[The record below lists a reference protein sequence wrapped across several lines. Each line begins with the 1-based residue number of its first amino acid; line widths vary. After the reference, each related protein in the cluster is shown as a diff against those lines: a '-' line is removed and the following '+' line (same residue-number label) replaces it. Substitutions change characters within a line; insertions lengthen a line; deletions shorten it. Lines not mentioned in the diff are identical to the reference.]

1 MALFSGVDVP
11 RTRLSHGVVWV
22 SVAVAAVLVALAGGY
37 GYHGDEL
44 YFLAAG
50 RHLAW
55 GYPDQP
61 PLTPF
66 LARLADSVAP
76 DSLVALRAPAA
87 LAAGATVLF
96 VGLTAREMGGGA
108 RAQILAVLAAA
119 VSGPVLVPGHMLH
132 TTTIDICLSAALA
145 WLAVR
150 VVRTG
155 DRRLLLVAGAVLGVG
170 LLNKYQVAVVAAG
183 MVVGL
188 ALVGPRAVLRGPW
201 LPAGA
206 LLALLVW
213 SPNLLWQFEHGWPQL
228 EMAGV
233 ISENGGNGVRLAF
246 LPAQLLY
253 VGPLLVPLWVAG
265 LVRLLRSPDARPFRF
280 LGVAWLLLVV
290 VFVAAAGSPMYLFGA
305 YPALLAAGGLAVDG
319 WLRRGADKNGAD
331 KGGADKNGAGKKGLG
346 ARKVVVGVA
355 GVASAAF
362 IVPLALPV
370 VPVDRLSAIP
380 VTELNGLTAEQFGW
394 PELARTVAGVHRAL
408 PDRERTAVV
417 TENFGEAAALER
429 YGRDL
434 GLPAVHSG
442 YRGYGDWG
450 HPPDTATSALLV
462 RPGNRPGP
470 PEWAPDA
477 CRALREV
484 AATDNEQGVDNKERG
499 GRVWLCEG
507 LVEPWADLWP
517 RIRHLR

>member
-1 MALFSGVDVP
+1 MVLVSGVDAP
-11 RTRLSHGVVWV
+11 RLSRWVVGVP
-22 SVAVAAVLVALAGGY
+22 VAVAAVLVAFAGGY

-66 LARLADSVAP
+66 LAALADAVAP
-76 DSLVALRAPAA
+76 DSLVALRVPAA
-87 LAAGATVLF
+87 VAAGGTVLF
-96 VGLTAREMGGGA
+96 VGLLAREMGGGR
-108 RAQILAVLAAA
+108 RAQLVAVLGAAL
-119 VSGPVLVPGHMLH
+119 SGPVLVPGHMLH

-145 WLAVR
+145 WLVAR

-155 DRRLLLVAGAVLGVG
+155 DRRLLLVAGAVLGAG
-170 LLNKYQVAVVAAG
+170 LLNKYQIAVVAVGA
-183 MVVGL
+183 VVGL
-188 ALVGPRAVLRGPW
+188 ALVGPRSVLRGPW
-201 LPAGA
+201 PAAGA
-206 LLALLVW
+206 LLALLLW

-228 EMAGV
+228 EMAAV
-233 ISENGGNGVRLAF
+233 ISGNGGNGARVAF

-280 LGVAWLLLVV
+280 LGVAWVLLVV
-290 VFVAAAGSPMYLFGA
+290 VFVLAAGSPMYLFGA

-319 WLRRGADKNGAD
+319 WLARGAR
-331 KGGADKNGAGKKGLG
+331 
-346 ARKVVVGVA
+346 ARGIVVGTSLI
-355 GVASAAF
+355 ASAAF

-370 VPVDRLSAIP
+370 VPVDHLDDIP
-380 VTELNGLTAEQFGW
+380 VLELNGLTAEQFGW
-394 PELARTVAGVHRAL
+394 PELARTVADVHRSL
-408 PDRERTAVV
+408 PAPGNTAVV

-434 GLPAVHSG
+434 GLPTVHSG
-442 YRGYGDWG
+442 YRGYGYWG
-450 HPPDTATSALLV
+450 HPPDTATAALIV
-462 RPGNRPGP
+462 RPGTRPGP
-470 PEWAPDA
+470 PRWARDA
-477 CRALREV
+477 CRDLRVV
-484 AATDNEQGVDNKERG
+484 ATTRNDRGVDNKEQD

-507 LVEPWADLWP
+507 IAEPWADLWP
-517 RIRHLR
+517 RIRHLD